1 MDEYL
6 SKPFR
11 AASLEKILNRYVQE
25 DDGPA
30 LPAVELA
37 PDIERSEKLCTLF
50 LERVP
55 GQIDALAAAIDANHP
70 AEVKALAHKL
80 KGGCLAIVAE
90 PMAEAAESLQQ
101 AGHQG
106 DLSRAPALLA
116 ELRARHAHVAK
127 LLGEE
132 LAAKRSVKG
141 RLRESSPP
149 PA

>member
-11 AASLEKILNRYVQE
+11 AASLEKILDRYVQE
-25 DDGPA
+25 DERPA
-30 LPAVELA
+30 QPTAELA
-37 PDIERSEKLCTLF
+37 SEIERSEKLSTLF
-50 LERVP
+50 LEKVP
-55 GQIDALAAAIDANHP
+55 AQLDALAAAIDANHA

-80 KGGCLAIVAE
+80 KGGCLAIVAG

-116 ELRARHAHVAK
+116 ELRARHARVAK
-127 LLGEE
+127 LLREE
-132 LAAKRSVKG
+132 IAAKRSVNG

-149 PA
+149 V